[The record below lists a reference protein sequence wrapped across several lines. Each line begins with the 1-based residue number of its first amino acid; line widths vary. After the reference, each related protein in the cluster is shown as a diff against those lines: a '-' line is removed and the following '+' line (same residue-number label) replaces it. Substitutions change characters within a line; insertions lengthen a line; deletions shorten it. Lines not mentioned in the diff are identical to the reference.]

1 MKLNTIAAL
10 MTVVAI
16 VASMSSCKNN
26 DSVIEKI
33 DLIPVKTSKEGNW
46 SMIDKKYYWCDKIAL
61 V

>member
-1 MKLNTIAAL
+1 